1 LDNFSRI
8 IELANRYLVT
18 NVVSKVEPVVIE
30 EGRGA
35 YLKDID
41 GKEYIDCFSGI
52 SVVNTGHCNPEVV
65 EAAINQ
71 IRKLIHAAS
80 YIYYVTPVVK
90 LAEKLAE
97 ITPGKLQKTLFVNS
111 GAEAVECSLKL
122 ARKFTKRYEFLAL
135 MCSFHGRTLATLSV
149 TGQYKR
155 RKWDMGPYL
164 TGVSFVPAP
173 YCYRC
178 FFGLRYPECDL
189 RCARFIEKVIEF
201 STGKGIA
208 AFIAEPILGEGGIIV
223 PPPEYFK
230 IVKEIL
236 DKHEILF
243 ICDEVQTGFARTGK
257 MFAIEHYSIQP
268 DLMVMAKGI
277 ANGFPLGA
285 CIAKPEISGSFEPE
299 DHFSTFG
306 GNPVSAAAALANI
319 EYMQREK
326 LPEKALEKSRY
337 VIKRLEEMMEK
348 HRLIGD
354 VRGKGLMIGVELV
367 KNRETKKPAIE
378 ETRFIRDLA
387 REKGVLFGSGGVK
400 ASVIRIQ
407 PPLTISVEELDKAL
421 NILEECIAE
430 AEKRSM

>member
-1 LDNFSRI
+1 MDNSSRI

-149 TGQYKR
+149 TGQSER
-155 RKWDMGPYL
+155 RKWNMGPYL

-208 AFIAEPILGEGGIIV
+208 AFIAEPVLGEGGIIV

-285 CIAKPEISGSFEPE
+285 CIAKPEISDSFEPG
-299 DHFSTFG
+299 DHLSTFG

-326 LPEKALEKSRY
+326 LPEKSLEKSRY

-348 HRLIGD
+348 HKLIGD

-367 KNRETKKPAIE
+367 KNRETKK
-378 ETRFIRDLA
+378 TSHR
-387 REKGVLFGSGGVK
+387 G
-400 ASVIRIQ
+400 
-407 PPLTISVEELDKAL
+407 
-421 NILEECIAE
+421 N
-430 AEKRSM
+430 

>member
-1 LDNFSRI
+1 MDNFSRI

-223 PPPEYFK
+223 PPLEYFK

>member
-41 GKEYIDCFSGI
+41 GKEYVDCFSGI

-149 TGQYKR
+149 TGQSKR

-243 ICDEVQTGFARTGK
+243 ICDEVQAGFARTGK

-285 CIAKPEISGSFEPE
+285 CIAKPEISDSFEPG
-299 DHFSTFG
+299 DHLSTFG

-348 HRLIGD
+348 HKLIGD

-421 NILEECIAE
+421 NILEGCIAE

>member
-1 LDNFSRI
+1 MDNSSRI

-65 EAAINQ
+65 EATINQ

-149 TGQYKR
+149 TGQSER
-155 RKWDMGPYL
+155 RKWNMGPYL

-208 AFIAEPILGEGGIIV
+208 AFIAEPVLGEGGIIV

-285 CIAKPEISGSFEPE
+285 CIAKPEISDSFEPG
-299 DHFSTFG
+299 DHLSTFG

-326 LPEKALEKSRY
+326 LPEKSLEKSRY

-348 HRLIGD
+348 HKLIGD

-367 KNRETKKPAIE
+367 KNRETKK
-378 ETRFIRDLA
+378 TSHR
-387 REKGVLFGSGGVK
+387 G
-400 ASVIRIQ
+400 
-407 PPLTISVEELDKAL
+407 
-421 NILEECIAE
+421 N
-430 AEKRSM
+430 

>member
-1 LDNFSRI
+1 LDNSSRI

-149 TGQYKR
+149 TGQSER
-155 RKWDMGPYL
+155 RKWNMGPYL

-208 AFIAEPILGEGGIIV
+208 AFIAEPVLGEGGIIV

-285 CIAKPEISGSFEPE
+285 CIAKPEISDSFEPG
-299 DHFSTFG
+299 DHLSTFG

-326 LPEKALEKSRY
+326 LPEKSLEKSRY

-348 HRLIGD
+348 HKLIGD

-367 KNRETKKPAIE
+367 KNRETKK
-378 ETRFIRDLA
+378 TSHR
-387 REKGVLFGSGGVK
+387 G
-400 ASVIRIQ
+400 
-407 PPLTISVEELDKAL
+407 
-421 NILEECIAE
+421 N
-430 AEKRSM
+430 